1 MGFIAWIKKTFNNL
15 IRIFG
20 QFIFIED
27 VFDAGTKVLIA
38 ELKDYAIDIVSRLM
52 KMDMTNE
59 QKRNEA
65 FKAIKQ
71 EGILR
76 GKTLSSSLINLIIEL
91 ALQYV
96 KNKLEDK

>member
-15 IRIFG
+15 IRVFG
-20 QFIFIED
+20 QFIED
-27 VFDAGTKVLIA
+27 VFNAGTKVLIA

-59 QKRNEA
+59 QKRKEA
-65 FKAIKQ
+65 FNAIKQ